1 MPTRNRTATPAN
13 ESPPHDHG
21 QVVDVAA
28 AAEPPPALVALS
40 LAAQAGCDECVAHH
54 ARQAT
59 ASGATRRELLEA
71 LGTALLLSREHAPTW
86 APLADTALESHVQA
100 AS

>member
-1 MPTRNRTATPAN
+1 MLARNRTVTSAD

-21 QVVDVAA
+21 QVFDVATTG
-28 AAEPPPALVALS
+28 EPPPALVALS

-54 ARQAT
+54 AKQAT

-86 APLADTALESHVQA
+86 APLADTALETHVQA
-100 AS
+100 GS